1 MPNNEFGD
9 FQTPRPLAAQVL
21 RTLGARPWARVLEP
35 TCGAGAFL
43 AEITAALPAAEV
55 VGIEVQSKYA
65 APQVIRADLFD
76 LRLDT
81 DVAWRTDGPL
91 LVVGNPPWVTNAQ
104 LSTLRSA
111 NRPERRNAKNLP
123 GLDAMT
129 GASNFDIAENIW
141 IKLIV
146 ELRHLSPTIALLC
159 KTQVARNVL
168 EHCARFGL
176 PISGASIRK
185 IDARKWFA
193 ANVDACLFT
202 LDVNQGASD
211 YSCALYDSLVAPT
224 ADRRIGVVGHR
235 LIADVDAYRPS
246 LDGAGPIVWRQ
257 GMKHDAAAVMELVER
272 SGPHTR
278 GGAPVDIE
286 PDHLLPL
293 LKGTDVFRGR
303 LGLSRWVVVPQT
315 SLGEDTGKLARVA
328 PKLWAYLL
336 ANGAALDGRK
346 SSIYRNRP
354 RFGVFGIG
362 EYSFAPYKVA
372 VSGLHKTAEF
382 RLVAPLRGKPVF
394 LDDTCYLL
402 PFAQAGE
409 AALVL
414 AMLRG
419 PLAQGFLR
427 SLVFPDAKR
436 PITKKLLQ
444 RLDLRV
450 VARDTPYVDLIET
463 ATAAL
468 RRIGHQGT
476 PADLSDTM
484 SELAI
489 RWNSAPAT
497 G

>member
-21 RTLGARPWARVLEP
+21 RTLGARRWARVLEP

-43 AEITAALPAAEV
+43 AEIAAAMPDAEV
-55 VGIEVQSKYA
+55 VGIEVQPKYA
-65 APQVIRADLFD
+65 GLTPNVVQADIFD
-76 LRLDT
+76 LHLGR
-81 DVAWRTDGPL
+81 DVRWRSDGPL

-104 LSTLRSA
+104 LSTLHSA
-111 NRPERRNAKNLP
+111 NRPERLNVRNLP

-129 GASNFDIAENIW
+129 GASNFDIAEFIW
-141 IKLIV
+141 IKLIAD
-146 ELRHLSPTIALLC
+146 LRHLSPTIALLC

-168 EHCARFGL
+168 EHCARFQL
-176 PISGASIRK
+176 PISGATIRK

-202 LDVNQGASD
+202 LDVNQGATD
-211 YSCALYDSLVAPT
+211 YSCALFESLTAPVAE
-224 ADRRIGVVGHR
+224 RRFGVVDGR
-235 LIADVDAYRPS
+235 LIADVDSYRPT
-246 LDGAGPIVWRQ
+246 LDGASPIEWRQ
-257 GMKHDAAAVMELVER
+257 GMKHDAAAVMELAELAGPRTR
-272 SGPHTR
+272 SGQL
-278 GGAPVDIE
+278 VDIE
-286 PDHLLPL
+286 PDHLYPL
-293 LKGTDVFRGR
+293 LKCTDVFRER
-303 LGLSRWVVVPQT
+303 LGLTKWVVVPQRT
-315 SLGEDTGKLARVA
+315 LGADTRRLAQVA
-328 PKLWAYLL
+328 PKLWSYLL
-336 ANGAALDGRK
+336 ANQVALDGRK

-362 EYSFAPYKVA
+362 DYSFAPFKVA
-372 VSGLHKTAEF
+372 VSGLHKSVEF
-382 RLVAPLRGKPVF
+382 RLIAPLAGKPVF

-402 PFAQAGE
+402 PFADPGE

-419 PLAQGFLR
+419 RPAQDFFR

-450 VARDTPYVDLIET
+450 VLRETPHTDLIPA

-468 RRIGHQGT
+468 SAIGHEVT
-476 PADLSDTM
+476 PAVLTTTLTDLAT
-484 SELAI
+484 
-489 RWNSAPAT
+489 RWTAR
-497 G
+497 

>member
-1 MPNNEFGD
+1 VPNNEFGD
-9 FQTPRPLAAQVL
+9 FPTPPALAAQVM
-21 RTLGARPWARVLEP
+21 RTLGARRWARVLEP
-35 TCGAGAFL
+35 TCGAGVFL
-43 AEITAALPAAEV
+43 REIAAAMPAAEV
-55 VGIEVQSKYA
+55 VGIEVQEKYA

-76 LRLDT
+76 LHLGT

-111 NRPERRNAKNLP
+111 NRPERRNARNLP

-129 GASNFDIAENIW
+129 GASNFDIAEFIW
-141 IKLIV
+141 VKLIT
-146 ELRHLSPTIALLC
+146 ELRHLSPTIA
-159 KTQVARNVL
+159 VL
-168 EHCARFGL
+168 EHCARSGL
-176 PISGASIRK
+176 PISRASIRK
-185 IDARKWFA
+185 INARKWFA

-202 LDVNQGASD
+202 LDVNQGESD
-211 YSCALYDSLVAPT
+211 YSCALFESLAAPVAE
-224 ADRRIGVVGHR
+224 RRFGVVERR
-235 LIADVDAYRPS
+235 LVADVDAYRPS
-246 LDGAGPIVWRQ
+246 LDGAGPVVWRQ
-257 GMKHDAAAVMELVER
+257 GMKHDAAAVMELVELT
-272 SGPHTR
+272 GPRTR
-278 GGAPVDIE
+278 AGAAVDIE
-286 PDHLLPL
+286 PDYLYPL
-293 LKGTDVFRGR
+293 LKCTDVFRDR
-303 LGLSRWVVVPQT
+303 LGLTKWVVVPQRT
-315 SLGEDTGKLARVA
+315 LGADTERLARDA
-328 PKLWAYLL
+328 PRLWSYLL

-362 EYSFAPYKVA
+362 DYSFAPYKVA
-372 VSGLHKTAEF
+372 VSGLHKSAEF

-402 PFAQAGE
+402 PFAEAGE

-419 PLAQGFLR
+419 PAAQGFFR

-450 VARDTPYVDLIET
+450 VLRDTPPADLLDT

-468 RRIGHQGT
+468 HQIGHQKAR
-476 PADLSDTM
+476 ADLSSTLG
-484 SELAI
+484 ELAI
-489 RWNSAPAT
+489 RWNPARAS

>member
-21 RTLGARPWARVLEP
+21 RTLGGRPWARVLEP

-43 AEITAALPAAEV
+43 AEIAAAMPAAEV
-55 VGIEVQSKYA
+55 VGIEVQPKYA
-65 APQVIRADLFD
+65 APRVIQADLFD
-76 LRLDT
+76 LHLGA
-81 DVAWRTDGPL
+81 DVAWRADGPL

-129 GASNFDIAENIW
+129 GASNFDIAEFIW
-141 IKLIV
+141 VKLIT

-168 EHCARFGL
+168 EHCARYDL

-202 LDVNQGASD
+202 LDVNRGDSD
-211 YSCALYDSLVAPT
+211 YSCALYESLAAPVAERRFGIVDHRLVA
-224 ADRRIGVVGHR
+224 DVG
-235 LIADVDAYRPS
+235 AYRPS
-246 LDGAGPIVWRQ
+246 LDGAGPIAWRQ

-272 SGPHTR
+272 SGPRTR
-278 GGAPVDIE
+278 AGELVDIE
-286 PDHLLPL
+286 PDHLYPL
-293 LKGTDVFRGR
+293 LKCTDVFRDR
-303 LGLSRWVVVPQT
+303 LGLTKWVVVPQRT
-315 SLGEDTGKLARVA
+315 LGADTERLARDA

-362 EYSFAPYKVA
+362 DYSFAPFKVA
-372 VSGLHKTAEF
+372 VSGLHKSAEF
-382 RLVAPLRGKPVF
+382 RLIAPMRQKPVF

-402 PFAQAGE
+402 PFAQAAE

-419 PLAQGFLR
+419 PLARGFLR

-444 RLDLRV
+444 RLDLRA
-450 VARDTPYVDLIET
+450 VARDTPRADLID
-463 ATAAL
+463 AAAAAL
-468 RRIGHQGT
+468 RAIGHQAT
-476 PADLSDTM
+476 PHDLSHTLT
-484 SELAI
+484 ELTD
-489 RWNSAPAT
+489 RW
-497 G
+497 